1 MAEVAV
7 AAGGAAA
14 PAAALLRL
22 LGLEHDKQRQPQAQ
36 RREQDAEQDFHIH
49 HPPQYTT
56 PAARAGLFFAVGEKD
71 LHVFMRLCIID
82 ADKTQKNPPPEG
94 GGKNVRF
101 YLGVAS
107 CTQVLG

>member
-1 MAEVAV
+1 MAEVPV
-7 AAGGAAA
+7 TAGGAAA

-22 LGLEHDKQRQPQAQ
+22 LGFEDYKKRQPQTQ
-36 RREQDAEQDFHIH
+36 RPKQEVDQNVHIY

-101 YLGVAS
+101 YL
-107 CTQVLG
+107 